1 MYKLKEIAEI
11 LKVSDRTVERYL
23 KSYFSIEKGA
33 YVVSEKMLNV
43 LKNEYTDTTSD
54 TIVEEFTKDEYSEFH
69 KRLSEYPVLK
79 DRITDVLNEL
89 DYHRRSADSHNRQM
103 EIILNAMQQRNY
115 IEAKEKEID

>member
-23 KSYFSIEKGA
+23 KSYFSIEKGT

-115 IEAKEKEID
+115 IEAKEKKID